1 MRSRLPWII
10 VLAAVAAALGL
21 WLGARFAQAPR
32 GDAPRTALVYPTA
45 REIPAFELSRAD
57 GGKLTN
63 ADLEGAWS
71 VLFFG
76 YTHCP
81 DVCPTTLATLK
92 QVEAQLAGTPVKV
105 IFVSVDPERDTPQAL
120 SDYVGYFSKAFI
132 AATADAASLQALASA
147 VGVVFVKSP
156 QAGSDYTVDHTASLL
171 VVDPHGRLHALFRP
185 PFDAGAIASDLRML
199 AKEESR

>member
-1 MRSRLPWII
+1 VARCALRAGAARRRARGLRSSTRPRARSRRSSFR
-10 VLAAVAAALGL
+10 A
-21 WLGARFAQAPR
+21 
-32 GDAPRTALVYPTA
+32 PTA
-45 REIPAFELSRAD
+45 AR
-57 GGKLTN
+57 LTN
-63 ADLEGAWS
+63 ADLKGAWS
-71 VLFFG
+71 LLFFG

-120 SDYVGYFSKAFI
+120 SEYVGYFSKAFV
-132 AATADAASLQALASA
+132 AATADTPTLQALASA

-156 QAGSDYTVDHTASLL
+156 QAGSDYNVDHTASLL

-185 PFDAGAIASDLRML
+185 PFDAAAIASDLRML